1 MWDIK
6 AYYLLMAVNVI
17 CGALGFFSLLRYTQE
32 AYAND
37 MEEVVME
44 RKYNTARVGTL
55 VFVHSTK
62 NQLLANRV
70 VFKRLNGLDM
80 EKKEDIQKAQE
91 YIGALENINEALLE
105 RMEELYRSVKSSSI
119 YMTPCRIG
127 EIAENAIGRFK
138 GKYPETDVEVVLE
151 ADVSIL
157 ADKGHLCEA
166 IYNLLINAQDAVEA
180 AERGAEGK
188 VSLLSYEE
196 RVYTVI
202 EVRDNGMGIPKS
214 AMKKIFEPFYT
225 SKNRNHNWGMG
236 LYYVRAIVKGHL
248 GILRVE
254 SREGKGSSF
263 YILLPKYINGT
274 AGM

>member
-1 MWDIK
+1 M
-6 AYYLLMAVNVI
+6 
-17 CGALGFFSLLRYTQE
+17 
-32 AYAND
+32 
-37 MEEVVME
+37 
-44 RKYNTARVGTL
+44 
-55 VFVHSTK
+55 
-62 NQLLANRV
+62 
-70 VFKRLNGLDM
+70 
-80 EKKEDIQKAQE
+80 
-91 YIGALENINEALLE
+91 
-105 RMEELYRSVKSSSI
+105 
-119 YMTPCRIG
+119 
-127 EIAENAIGRFK
+127 
-138 GKYPETDVEVVLE
+138 EVVLE